1 VRGDSVTTVTFA
13 FCGKVSFLPKG
24 SAAIFCL
31 LLHLKTMATS
41 TGVSLKRFFP
51 FLTWLPQVN
60 RQTLRDDLIAGLTG
74 TIISLPQGVAFAII
88 AGMPPIYGLYSAMVM
103 PIITALFGSSWHMI
117 TGPATAIS
125 IVVFSAISPH
135 AEPGTQA
142 FVELAFV
149 LTFVVGV
156 IQLVMGAARL
166 GTLVNFVSHT
176 VVIGFTAGAGVL
188 IAAKQL
194 KNVFDLPVPQGASF
208 FGILQQVIGQIGQS
222 NWYAFA
228 IAMITLFS
236 AILLKRFWPKLPH
249 MLLGMI
255 IGSVAAY
262 FIGIESHGIK
272 VVGKMP
278 AHLPP
283 FHMPQLSWS
292 NIQLLAPN
300 AFALALLGLIEAVAI
315 ARAIASY
322 SHQRINAN
330 QEFIGQGLANT
341 IGSFFSS
348 FAGSGSFT
356 RSGVNFQAG
365 ARTPLAAIFAAVF
378 LALTLMFVAPLGD
391 YLPISAMGGI
401 ILLVAYNLI
410 DVKHI
415 RTILQA
421 SKTETAVLLITALS
435 TIFLNLEFAIYVGI
449 IFSLFFYL
457 MRTSSPHI
465 TRLAPDP
472 KDGRRLV
479 NIKRFPQVK
488 ECPQVAIVRI
498 DGSLYFG
505 AVERVADYFQ
515 ELAEEGVRVV
525 LLVAQG
531 INFVD
536 LTGAEWLEREVHKWQ
551 QRGGDFLIMGLK
563 QVAQDVLVKGGF
575 RQKIGESR
583 FLATKKEGIAAL
595 FERGLI
601 DAGVC
606 KCCTARVFE
615 ECADMPAPAAT
626 TS

>member
-1 VRGDSVTTVTFA
+1 M
-13 FCGKVSFLPKG
+13 K
-24 SAAIFCL
+24 
-31 LLHLKTMATS
+31 
-41 TGVSLKRFFP
+41 SLSHSKLARYLP
-51 FLTWLPQVN
+51 FLTWLPRVN
-60 RQTLRDDLIAGLTG
+60 RRTLRDDIIAGLTG

-125 IVVFSAISPH
+125 IVVFGAISPH

-208 FGILQQVIGQIGQS
+208 FGILKEVVTKIDQS

-228 IAMITLFS
+228 VAMATLFS
-236 AILLKRFWPKLPH
+236 AIFIKKYLPRLPH

-255 IGSVAAY
+255 VGSVVAY
-262 FIGIESHGIK
+262 FIGIEEHGLR

-283 FHMPQLSWS
+283 FHVPQLSWD
-292 NIQLLAPN
+292 NVQMLASN

-322 SHQRINAN
+322 SHQRIDAN

-365 ARTPLAAIFAAVF
+365 ARTPMAAIFAAVF

-391 YLPISAMGGI
+391 YLPIAAMGGI

-410 DVKHI
+410 DFKHI
-415 RTILQA
+415 RTIVRS
-421 SKTETAVLLITALS
+421 SKSETAVLLITALS

-472 KDGRRLV
+472 EQPNHKLV
-479 NIKRFPQVK
+479 NIRRFPHLK

-505 AVERVADYFQ
+505 AVEKAADYFQ
-515 ELAEEGVRVV
+515 ELAESDVRVV
-525 LLVAQG
+525 LLIAQG

-551 QRGGDFLIMGLK
+551 DRGGDFFIVGLK
-563 QVAQDVLVKGGF
+563 RVAQDVLIKGGF
-575 RQKIGESR
+575 RQKIGEER
-583 FLATKKEGIAAL
+583 FFDTKKEAIAAL
-595 FERGLI
+595 FARGLI
-601 DAGVC
+601 DADVC
-606 KCCTARVFE
+606 RTCTARIFE
-615 ECADMPAPAAT
+615 ECKQMPAPDR
-626 TS
+626 S